1 MKLSSIGGVSRA
13 LFALLLALSSCTMS
27 ATSSAN
33 APTIAPH
40 GSRYSTRGV
49 IRGFGPSREYVNI
62 AHQDIPGY
70 MRAMTMAFE
79 FESPAQSAG
88 LSVGDAVRITF
99 EELPEGRFV
108 LRAIARE

>member
-1 MKLSSIGGVSRA
+1 MNRSSIGGLSRV
-13 LFALLLALSSCTMS
+13 LFALFVALSSCTMS
-27 ATSSAN
+27 TTSSAN
-33 APTIAPH
+33 AATTVPQ

-49 IRGFGPSREYVNI
+49 IRGFGPNREYVNI

-79 FESPAQSAG
+79 FESPAQSVG
-88 LSVGDAVRITF
+88 LSVGDSVRITF